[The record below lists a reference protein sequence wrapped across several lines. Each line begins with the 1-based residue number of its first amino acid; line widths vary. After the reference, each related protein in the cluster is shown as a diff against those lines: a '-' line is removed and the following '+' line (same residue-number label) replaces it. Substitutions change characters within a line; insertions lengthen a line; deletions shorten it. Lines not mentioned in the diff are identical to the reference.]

1 MNRIKCVAFLES
13 VHTLLTE
20 LSLDEADSSQLRK
33 YLETYCINW
42 KISNYALGYRL
53 EEEEEKLGCVCL
65 SAGSDMSTIPNQA
78 HITILALNVV
88 FQFIDVIVNKG
99 HDALYYADSILPVID
114 SIYILLLLS
123 FSLLFL
129 FALFCLSS
137 LLSLLSLS
145 LYLSTK

>member
-20 LSLDEADSSQLRK
+20 LSLEEADSSQLRK

-42 KISNYALGYRL
+42 KISNNALGYRL

-65 SAGSDMSTIPNQA
+65 SAGPDMSTIPNQA
-78 HITILALNVV
+78 HITILALNVI

-114 SIYILLLLS
+114 SIYYIYIKYVYILFYIYIYLLIYRCCS
-123 FSLLFL
+123 F
-129 FALFCLSS
+129 
-137 LLSLLSLS
+137 
-145 LYLSTK
+145 